1 MNTRMLRLFAGLTA
15 GIVTVVLIDRFVL
28 PGTLVAGV
36 IGVVSAVTV
45 LSLATRKA

>member
-1 MNTRMLRLFAGLTA
+1 MNSRWIRLATGLTA
-15 GIVTVVLIDRFVL
+15 GIVTVVLFDRFVW
-28 PGTLVAGV
+28 PGTLLPGF